1 MGFQPTLQRPS
12 NLLSKVDR
20 QPHRLPHLQG
30 SKVDDIVNIRVI
42 FKHLVQ
48 GSLVSNVKLIEDRS
62 LSAEKFDAVDD
73 FF

>member
-1 MGFQPTLQRPS
+1 M
-12 NLLSKVDR
+12 
-20 QPHRLPHLQG
+20 
-30 SKVDDIVNIRVI
+30 DDIVNIRVI

-48 GSLVSNVKLIEDRS
+48 GSLVSNVKLVEDGS